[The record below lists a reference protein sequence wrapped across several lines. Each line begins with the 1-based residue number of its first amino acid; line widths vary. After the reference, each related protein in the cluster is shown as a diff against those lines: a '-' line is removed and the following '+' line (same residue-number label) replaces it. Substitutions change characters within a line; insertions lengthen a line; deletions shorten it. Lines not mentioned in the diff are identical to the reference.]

1 MRSLLVPGLLAAVIV
16 ALVTIPTAASAHPTD
31 SEPQTMAISADGD
44 DVTITWNAATDELG
58 LLADVIG
65 LSDGGEFLVFED
77 GELDADAST
86 KTPEV
91 KLAAAPQAVE
101 AYFDDHVIV
110 TAAGGRCRGELQP
123 LGDEITAG
131 ITVVYHCDREV
142 HSATVY
148 ADTLM
153 EIDPKYVIAAS
164 IANGEN
170 RLYQDGER
178 EFAWDFAV
186 LSVAAAT
193 EQGASGEGGHADDQ
207 AGLVL
212 YATAAALGL
221 LAAVGYWWRRR
232 RAGTAKP

>member
-16 ALVTIPTAASAHPTD
+16 ALVTIPTAVSAHPTD
-31 SEPQTMAISADGD
+31 SEPQTMVISADGD

-65 LSDGGEFLVFED
+65 LRDGGEFLVFED

-91 KLAAAPQAVE
+91 KLAAAPQVVE

-186 LSVAAAT
+186 AAAT
-193 EQGASGEGGHADDQ
+193 ASEQGKPGGDAQADGRT
-207 AGLVL
+207 GLIL
-212 YATAAALGL
+212 YGSAAALGL
-221 LAAVGYWWRRR
+221 IAAVGYWWRRR
-232 RAGTAKP
+232 RAGTAKS

>member
-16 ALVTIPTAASAHPTD
+16 ALVTIPTAVSAHPTD

-91 KLAAAPQAVE
+91 KLAAAPQVVE

-186 LSVAAAT
+186 AAAT
-193 EQGASGEGGHADDQ
+193 ASEQGKPGGDAQADGRT
-207 AGLVL
+207 GLIL
-212 YATAAALGL
+212 YGSAAALGL
-221 LAAVGYWWRRR
+221 IAAVGYWWRRR
-232 RAGTAKP
+232 RAGTAKS